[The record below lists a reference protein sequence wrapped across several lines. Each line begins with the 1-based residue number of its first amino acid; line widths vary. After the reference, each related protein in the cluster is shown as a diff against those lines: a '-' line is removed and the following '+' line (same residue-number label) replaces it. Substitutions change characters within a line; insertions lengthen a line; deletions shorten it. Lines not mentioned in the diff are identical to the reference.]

1 MAKGLTAKQRAFIAF
16 YVETW
21 NATEAAKLAG
31 YKGNYATLRSIA
43 SENLTKPNIQA
54 EINKRFQKMAMGA
67 DEALARLAA
76 QARGVDFAKVSE
88 AIKVSDGT
96 ESLDMPTFLQNVHE
110 LGLGFHIKSVK
121 ETRHGLNIEFYDAQA
136 ALFKVL
142 QVLGLLKEHVVVED
156 WRQVA
161 VKEIQQGNIQFKN
174 LVDALG
180 DRNLA
185 LDLFRQA
192 GVPVVLGK
200 D

>member
-1 MAKGLTAKQRAFIAF
+1 MASLTAKQRAFIAF
-16 YVETW
+16 YIESW

-31 YKGNYATLRSIA
+31 YKGNYATLRSIG
-43 SENLTKPNIQA
+43 SENLTKPNIQS

-67 DEALARLAA
+67 DEALARLAT
-76 QARGVDFAKVSE
+76 QARGVDMGKVAE
-88 AIKVSDGT
+88 MMRG
-96 ESLDMPTFLQNVHE
+96 SLSMGDALKKADE

-121 ETRHGLNIEFYDAQA
+121 ETKFGLNIEFYDAQA

-156 WRQVA
+156 WRLVA
-161 VKEIQQGNIQFKN
+161 VKEIQQGNIQFGN

-192 GVPVVLGK
+192 GVPVVLSK